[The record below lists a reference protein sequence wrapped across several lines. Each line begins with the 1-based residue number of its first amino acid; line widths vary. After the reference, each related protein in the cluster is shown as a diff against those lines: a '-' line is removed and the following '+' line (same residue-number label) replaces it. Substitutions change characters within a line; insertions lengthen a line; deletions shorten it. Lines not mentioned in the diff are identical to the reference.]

1 MVESFNATAD
11 DFEPLPL
18 HKCDNCGLISA
29 EDQLDMIRDYHD
41 RVDAGG
47 VAPSGECPDCGALCY
62 PVEGGYVNGLLAIQ
76 ADLVTALKD
85 AVVRLQWHEAWID
98 TAEGQRI
105 LAQAAAALEK
115 AEGR

>member
-1 MVESFNATAD
+1 MGESFNATAD

-29 EDQLDMIRDYHD
+29 EDQLDMVRDYHE

-62 PVEGGYVNGLLAIQ
+62 PVEGGYVNGLLESNAELL
-76 ADLVTALKD
+76 AALKLAERCLAD
-85 AVVRLQWHEAWID
+85 RSYVLLSKDID
-98 TAEGQRI
+98 VIR
-105 LAQAAAALEK
+105 AAIAK
-115 AEGR
+115 AEVR